1 MPIVVGHFNGR
12 PRSERLCELCN
23 LKDLGDEYYYLM
35 KCDLFQSQ
43 LVKYMNDEH
52 IQLGNTLDMKH
63 VMNSENIEE
72 LKTLS
77 QFVSIILKYFSEEGE
92 S

>member
-1 MPIVVGHFNGR
+1 
-12 PRSERLCELCN
+12 
-23 LKDLGDEYYYLM
+23 M
-35 KCDLFQSQ
+35 KCDFFQSQ
-43 LVKYMNDEH
+43 CVKCLKCEH

-72 LKTLS
+72 LKNLS
-77 QFVSIILKYFSEEGE
+77 QFVSIILKYFSEESE